1 MKFFFNILSII
12 VSVAFLFLCSCSTDD
27 RFSGS
32 PVGNLE
38 IVTLQGIISSPYT
51 QADSIALPGQD
62 FDFTAKLPEGVT
74 FTDTV
79 EVEVTTLRS
88 DGRRTRKIFDI
99 LPGQT
104 SVTDKIG
111 AAGGLIY
118 DTSMEMFISAINL
131 QTVDA
136 GKHYL
141 IESNKLVIKTGNTS
155 VPAAESDRLKV
166 IFTWPNPRTQNKI
179 GFFIDRP
186 NPPGIVDSVNSQ
198 FNSDANGKPYTILNS
213 GGTAS
218 KIQSSDNG
226 EYIFS
231 IGGGEGCTLLQEP
244 IDMAYRFVIVFPDGK
259 VKVIQGTYFGLTE
272 NILNSPLI
280 PIFKINKEILAGG
293 EYKYTYTKL

>member
-1 MKFFFNILSII
+1 MKFFFNILSIV
-12 VSVAFLFLCSCSTDD
+12 VSVGFLFLYSCSTDD

-32 PVGNLE
+32 PVGNIE

-51 QADSIALPGQD
+51 QADSIALPGQE

-88 DGRRTRKIFDI
+88 DGRRVREIYDI

-118 DTSMEMFISAINL
+118 DTTMEMFISAINL

-155 VPAAESDRLKV
+155 VPVAEVDRLKV
-166 IFTWPNPRTQNKI
+166 IFTWPNPGSQNKV

-186 NPPGIVDSVNSQ
+186 SEIADSVNDQ
-198 FNSDANGKPYTILNS
+198 FNGVTNGKPYTILNS
-213 GGTAS
+213 GGTVS
-218 KIQSSDNG
+218 KIQSSANG

-231 IGGGEGCTLLQEP
+231 IGGGTGCTLLQQP

-272 NILNSPLI
+272 SILNSPLV
-280 PIFKINKEILAGG
+280 PIFKINKELLAGG
-293 EYKYTYTKL
+293 EYKYTYTRL